1 MRRRWRFRKRLP
13 PEWKSS
19 SSLATEAMVKTYNIS
34 ETKTHLS
41 KLLEGVEAGQPFQ
54 IVRGKTVVAEVH
66 PPKKPAGRG
75 LRKLGLLEGKEPFDW
90 EAWDALD
97 EEIRKDFEESINKPF
112 F

>member
-1 MRRRWRFRKRLP
+1 ML
-13 PEWKSS
+13 
-19 SSLATEAMVKTYNIS
+19 KTYNID

-66 PPKKPAGRG
+66 PPKRPAGRG

-97 EEIRKDFEESINKPF
+97 EEIRKDFEESVNKPLF
-112 F
+112 